1 VLCSKS
7 GLVLNRDEIAALLAF
22 AAKDENDD
30 RSWVSVN
37 VGDGR
42 ALVYATDG
50 DRAVEADGMAK
61 GDVALEWYLGR
72 ALLERAHRNV
82 ERAQVAR
89 FAPPGKSQELI
100 RIEDTGRVLCTI
112 KDGQGNV
119 CTQLRFP
126 DMDGRM
132 TPPRTKK
139 HREVGRG
146 IVTPRIQVMNA
157 PKDARVVL
165 TEKDS
170 AIVRVVCRAAGV
182 DRVEV
187 CPPAQPWELATVR
200 ASSDDVDSTIWTAKF
215 RPEVQG

>member
-1 VLCSKS
+1 MLCSRS

-22 AAKDENDD
+22 AAKDEADD

-37 VGDGR
+37 VGGGR

-50 DRAVEADGMAK
+50 DRAVEADGVSK

-72 ALLERAHRNV
+72 ALLERAGRNV
-82 ERAQVAR
+82 QRAQVAR
-89 FAPPGKSQELI
+89 FAPPGKSQALI
-100 RIEDTGRVLCTI
+100 RIEDGGQVLCTI

-126 DMDGRM
+126 EMDGRM
-132 TPPRTKK
+132 SPPRTKK

-146 IVTPRIQVMNA
+146 IVTPRIQVVNTA
-157 PKDARVVL
+157 KDARVIL

-170 AIVRVVCRAAGV
+170 AIVRTVCRAAGV
-182 DRVEV
+182 DRVEMYA
-187 CPPAQPWELATVR
+187 PAQQWELATVR
-200 ASSDDVDSTIWTAKF
+200 ASGDDDDSTVWTAKF